1 MIQLIIPHLNYPG
14 VLLLKFCVLR
24 SGSSGNCTLVEY
36 NGFRILIDAGM
47 SQKRIREALEEVGLC
62 LQDIHAIIITHLHSD
77 HLNYS
82 TFQICNKY
90 CIPLWIHSQNIPLII
105 PKFKKDWSS
114 IIKINGFDENRFKIG
129 DIIIRP
135 FKISH
140 DSVGIT
146 TGFCFGIKDGE
157 TKLLTY
163 AADLGYFPDAIL
175 PYFIDSQALI
185 LEANH
190 DVELL
195 KSNPARP
202 FIHKK
207 RVLGESGHL
216 SNSQTADALTRI
228 FEKSLRSP
236 QMVVLCHLSNDHNS
250 PELAKRSVDK
260 ALKEKGISISL
271 DVAQRCKCTRTYTIK
286 AVTL

>member
-1 MIQLIIPHLNYPG
+1 M
-14 VLLLKFCVLR
+14 LKFCVLR

-286 AVTL
+286 TVTL

>member
-1 MIQLIIPHLNYPG
+1 
-14 VLLLKFCVLR
+14 LLKFCVLR

-216 SNSQTADALTRI
+216 SNCQTADALTRI

-260 ALKEKGISISL
+260 ALKEKGILISL